1 MKAVI
6 FTEYGEPEVLRT
18 EKTEKT
24 FPKDNE
30 VLIRIK
36 AASVNYGDIIARNF
50 KNLPVGEFN
59 MPLLFWILARLSF
72 GLNKPKI
79 KILGNTFA
87 GEVEMRGKAVKKFK
101 KGDAVFGCTGQKMG
115 TYAQY
120 LCIAENDLLAEKPI
134 NMTFEE
140 ASAVPYG
147 APMALNLLKKANIK
161 PGQKVLIV
169 GASGGI
175 GSAAVQLAKHHFG
188 AEVTAV
194 CGTQSTGFL
203 KELGADKVTDY
214 KKEDFTK
221 NGETY
226 DLIFDVLGK
235 GTFSSYRNSLK
246 ESSIYLLASFK
257 SRKLFKMLQSS
268 LTGGKK
274 KVVCAISSPKPEDLI
289 LMKKLTEEGK
299 FRSVIDKSFPME
311 QAAEAHRY
319 YEGGNKKGNVVITF
333 SHS

>member
-6 FTEYGEPEVLRT
+6 YTQYGEPEVLRT
-18 EKTEKT
+18 EETEKPL
-24 FPKDNE
+24 PKENE

-50 KNLPVGEFN
+50 KNLPLSEFN
-59 MPLLFWILARLSF
+59 MPLLFWIIARLSF
-72 GLNKPKI
+72 GFSKPKV

-87 GEVEMRGKAVKKFK
+87 GEVEMTGKGVKRFK
-101 KGDAVFGCTGQKMG
+101 KGEAVFGYTGEKMG

-120 LCIAENDLLAEKPI
+120 LCIPENSLIAAKPS

-147 APMALNLLKKANIK
+147 APMAFNLLKKANIK
-161 PGQKVLIV
+161 PGQKVLIL

-175 GSAAVQLAKHHFG
+175 GSAAVQLTKHYYG
-188 AEVTAV
+188 AEVTGI
-194 CGTQSTGFL
+194 CGTPGTAFVKG
-203 KELGADKVTDY
+203 LGADKVMDY
-214 KKEDFTK
+214 KEEDFTK
-221 NGETY
+221 NGEAY

-246 ESSIYLLASFK
+246 ENGIYLLASFK
-257 SRKLFKMLQSS
+257 SRKLFQMVRTS

-274 KVVCAISSPKPEDLI
+274 KVVCAISSPKQEDLI
-289 LMKKLTEEGK
+289 LIRKLSEEGK
-299 FRSVIDKSFPME
+299 FKSVIDKSFPME
-311 QAAEAHRY
+311 KTAAAHRY
-319 YEGGNKKGNVVITF
+319 YESGNKKGNVVITF
-333 SHS
+333 